1 MTLKVTITTD
11 KKGNLCLA
19 DGRECSLLNPKELM
33 LYSGALCA
41 SMTLKQVLLRERLEP
56 RSFELSV
63 SGELSTRELKAE
75 STFTEF
81 DFLYR
86 LESSTLDEHA
96 KLSAAVKLA
105 HDEWCGLVKML
116 RKIAP
121 VTREISIV
129 SIGS

>member
-11 KKGNLCLA
+11 QKGHIRLA
-19 DGRECSLLNPKELM
+19 DEKDCSTLNPKELM

-41 SMTLKQVLLRERLEP
+41 AMTLQHVLRREQLRP
-56 RSFELSV
+56 RSLELSV
-63 SGELSTRELKAE
+63 SGELSTQELKAE
-75 STFTEF
+75 STFIEF

-86 LESSTLDEHA
+86 LECATLDEHA

-105 HDEWCGLVKML
+105 HDEWCGLVKMM

-129 SIGS
+129 SIGE